1 MKPEEASRIIR
12 DSYIPKMYK
21 TLEKPLDVAIE
32 ALKKQIAKP
41 IHYRTEPI
49 GGGIHGLFYEC
60 PNCKVDVRHVVKS
73 DYLCKYCPEC
83 GQKLRWE

>member
-1 MKPEEASRIIR
+1 MKPEEASQKIK

-83 GQKLRWE
+83 GQKVRWE